1 MVSTPNDGRYRGKH
15 DPYNSMEEA
24 SIRPENIARQELSAA
39 EQAAT
44 KNGSDSISRGQKT
57 PFGSNRITRSLQQ
70 SEQNQKSGLG
80 NQFRNSVAGRA
91 LKESGKRKGFLKKA
105 APLTMI
111 VGVLFG
117 GGAFFYGAQSLLA
130 PHLSALYTNATDLQF
145 TSYNMRNSRLM
156 SYMIDGGGQVKIT
169 GFTTKYSTF
178 SPYLKKRLASNGIEV
193 GHLDSNGA
201 FQSGQFGGKTVLK
214 YEDKIIDAG
223 SFQNEFANN
232 ANFRDAYYQAKRG
245 RIAGFFDNSADYYYK
260 KKGATRD
267 IFNSYKS
274 TGDNEVDTKNFETTV
289 SERVTGSDASLNTVR
304 HETDEETGEDHIR
317 ENGDDIDT
325 NRVQGSTPESKAR
338 AMVNNIAGKVSSIG
352 IPVCSALRIAN
363 IAAVTVAS
371 YQIYQS
377 IAYFLSLMEP
387 VSKMMAGEGDA
398 AAINETLNFMTTA
411 TDQEVSYV
419 DSDGKQQTKTVHGSL
434 LESAGSKLVLGNTL
448 SPKEAVEPY
457 SFDNITRAATA
468 IAVSTGVTNTACAG
482 VMAASA
488 IVSLSATAIPGGKLA
503 TFIVGAIAQTVGG
516 IVLTGVVA
524 AIVSAII
531 PYVAKIFASNIFETY
546 TGIPAG
552 ELFSQGAAT
561 ANFSLAT
568 QASAYMPAD
577 KDAVKTQNRSTTLA
591 LAQEAE
597 VDRLHRSPFDAS
609 SPNTFLGSLMS
620 NFTYLSYS
628 NNAVSS
634 FAGLF
639 NSFGKSVRKLTSVS
653 AADEELTYTS
663 NYQECTFLEGAT
675 CDMYGLPIPA
685 SDYSTIDV
693 SPDDPTYIAVIRKNL
708 DSNGEIKE
716 GSELGKFINFCAN
729 RQSPWGVKD
738 ANILNALQT
747 DFGIVG
753 NNLPVVNDIVDVV
766 NAAEDVANEGWA
778 TGSTC
783 MNSKDNPRWDTEF
796 KYYQRYIEDMRILS
810 SMEGSNDA
818 SASASGGLTDDL
830 AQKIVEHFKNPAND
844 SKWTASL
851 RKWNCVSLSTYF
863 VQLFTDIDGKSVL
876 NGGNK
881 KGCISCYNGVGV
893 ADGLASYGVSVGTEP
908 RPFSIFSVSGPSA
921 YASGGA
927 GHTGVVLAV
936 NGNDLTII
944 EAGWGA
950 EGYAAVRHYN
960 LNQMQNRKFAYLEDH
975 MDWDALSQAVGVNVS
990 NTVSASEPTT
1000 PTVDNPVIAYL
1011 KDHDEKHPE
1020 DNSFEGVLA
1029 RISGQTKEDVAMML
1043 EFVDYSTKIA
1053 NYDPSTRYDFG
1064 LTSEPT
1070 QISFSSDETQFT
1082 TIATT
1087 LPKLEKIFI
1096 DKRNYLV

>member
-24 SIRPENIARQELSAA
+24 NIRPANIARQELSAA
-39 EQAAT
+39 EQAAA
-44 KNGSDSISRGQKT
+44 KDSGSVSRGQKS
-57 PFGSNRITRSLQQ
+57 FSSNRITRSLQQ
-70 SEQNQKSGLG
+70 SEQNQKSNFS
-80 NQFRNSVAGRA
+80 NQFRNSVAGRNI
-91 LKESGKRKGFLKKA
+91 KEQGGRKKWLKKA
-105 APLTMI
+105 APLTII

-117 GGAFFYGAQSLLA
+117 GGAFFYGAQSLLG
-130 PHLSALYTNATDLQF
+130 PHLSALYTGATDLQF
-145 TSYNMRNSRLM
+145 TSYNMRNSRLI
-156 SYMIDGGGQVKIT
+156 SYMINGGGQVKIS

-178 SPYLKKRLASNGIEV
+178 SPYLKKRLANNGIEV
-193 GHLDSNGA
+193 GHLDSSGA

-214 YEDKIIDAG
+214 YEDKIIDAS

-232 ANFRDAYYQAKRG
+232 ANFRDSYYQAKRG
-245 RIAGFFDNSADYYYK
+245 RIAGFFDDSADYYYK

-267 IFNSYKS
+267 IFDSYKS

-289 SERVTGSDASLNTVR
+289 SDRVTGSDASVNTVR
-304 HETDEETGEDHIR
+304 HDTDEETGEDHIR
-317 ENGDDIDT
+317 ENGEDIDT
-325 NRVQGSTPESKAR
+325 NRISGDTPESKAR

-363 IAAVTVAS
+363 IAAVTVAA

-387 VSKMMAGEGDA
+387 ISKMMAGEGDA

-419 DSDGKQQTKTVHGSL
+419 DSDGKQQTKTVNGSL
-434 LESAGSKLVLGNTL
+434 LESAGSKLVMGNTL
-448 SPKEAVEPY
+448 SSKEAVEPY
-457 SFDNITRAATA
+457 SFDNITRAATT

-488 IVSLSATAIPGGKLA
+488 IMSLSATAIPGGKLA

-516 IVLTGVVA
+516 IVLTGIVA

-531 PYVAKIFASNIFETY
+531 PYVAKIFTSNIFETY

-568 QASAYMPAD
+568 QGSAYMPSD
-577 KDAVKTQNRSTTLA
+577 KDAVKTQNRNTTLA

-597 VDRLHRSPFDAS
+597 IDRLHRSPFDAT

-628 NNAVSS
+628 NNAVSTFS
-634 FAGLF
+634 GLL
-639 NSFGKSVRKLTSVS
+639 NSFGKSVRKLSSVS

-675 CDMYGLPIPA
+675 CDMYGLPIPT

-693 SPDDPTYIAVIRKNL
+693 EPDDPAYIAAIQPNL
-708 DSNGEIKE
+708 DSSGNIKE
-716 GSELGKFINFCAN
+716 GSELGKFINFCTN

-778 TGSTC
+778 TGSVC
-783 MNSKDNPRWDTEF
+783 MNSKDNPRWDSEF
-796 KYYQRYIEDMRILS
+796 KYYQRYVEDMRILT
-810 SMEGSNDA
+810 SMEESNSNS
-818 SASASGGLTDDL
+818 SATSVSGGLSDEL
-830 AQKIVEHFKNPAND
+830 AQKIVNHFKDSSND
-844 SKWTASL
+844 SKWT
-851 RKWNCVSLSTYF
+851 VSK
-863 VQLFTDIDGKSVL
+863 TD
-876 NGGNK
+876 
-881 KGCISCYNGVGV
+881 
-893 ADGLASYGVSVGTEP
+893 
-908 RPFSIFSVSGPSA
+908 
-921 YASGGA
+921 A
-927 GHTGVVLAV
+927 GS
-936 NGNDLTII
+936 
-944 EAGWGA
+944 
-950 EGYAAVRHYN
+950 R
-960 LNQMQNRKFAYLEDH
+960 
-975 MDWDALSQAVGVNVS
+975 
-990 NTVSASEPTT
+990 
-1000 PTVDNPVIAYL
+1000 
-1011 KDHDEKHPE
+1011 
-1020 DNSFEGVLA
+1020 A
-1029 RISGQTKEDVAMML
+1029 RISAHARGCEA
-1043 EFVDYSTKIA
+1043 
-1053 NYDPSTRYDFG
+1053 R
-1064 LTSEPT
+1064 
-1070 QISFSSDETQFT
+1070 
-1082 TIATT
+1082 
-1087 LPKLEKIFI
+1087 
-1096 DKRNYLV
+1096 RRR

>member
-44 KNGSDSISRGQKT
+44 KNGSDSISRGQNT
-57 PFGSNRITRSLQQ
+57 PLGSNRITRSLQQ
-70 SEQNQKSGLG
+70 SEQNQKSGFS

-91 LKESGKRKGFLKKA
+91 PKEQGGRKGFLKKA

-156 SYMIDGGGQVKIT
+156 SYMINGGGQVKIS

-193 GHLDSNGA
+193 GHLDSSGT

-232 ANFRDAYYQAKRG
+232 ANFRDSYYQAKRG
-245 RIAGFFDNSADYYYK
+245 RIAGFFDDSADYYYK

-267 IFNSYKS
+267 IFDSYKS
-274 TGDNEVDTKNFETTV
+274 TGDNEVDTENFETTV

-352 IPVCSALRIAN
+352 VPVCSALRIAN
-363 IAAVTVAS
+363 IAAVTVAA

-387 VSKMMAGEGDA
+387 ISKMMAGEGDA

-419 DSDGKQQTKTVHGSL
+419 DSDGKQQTKTVNGSL
-434 LESAGSKLVLGNTL
+434 LESAGSKLVMGSTL
-448 SPKEAVEPY
+448 SPKEDVEPY
-457 SFDNITRAATA
+457 SFDNITRAATM

-516 IVLTGVVA
+516 IVLTGIVA

-568 QASAYMPAD
+568 QGSAYMPSD
-577 KDAVKTQNRSTTLA
+577 KDAVKTQNRNTTLA

-597 VDRLHRSPFDAS
+597 IDRLHRSPFDAT

-628 NNAVSS
+628 NNAVSTFS
-634 FAGLF
+634 GLF
-639 NSFGKSVRKLTSVS
+639 NSFGKSIRKLTSVS
-653 AADEELTYTS
+653 AADEELSYTS
-663 NYQECTFLEGAT
+663 NYQDCTFLEGAT
-675 CDMYGLPIPA
+675 CDMYGLPIPT

-693 SPDDPTYIAVIRKNL
+693 TPDDPTYIAVVSRNL
-708 DSNGEIKE
+708 DSSGKIKE
-716 GSELGKFINFCAN
+716 GSELAKFINFCTN

-753 NNLPVVNDIVDVV
+753 NNLPIVNDIVDVV

-778 TGSTC
+778 TGSVC
-783 MNSKDNPRWDTEF
+783 MNSDDNPRWDSEF
-796 KYYQRYIEDMRILS
+796 KYYQRYIEDMRILT
-810 SMEGSNDA
+810 SMEGSGESTA
-818 SASASGGLTDDL
+818 SVSGGLDDEM

-844 SKWTASL
+844 DKWTVSL

-863 VQLFTDIDGKSVL
+863 VQLFTNVGGQSAL
-876 NGGNK
+876 NGGSK
-881 KGCISCYNGVGV
+881 KGCISCHNGVGV
-893 ADGLASYGVSVGTEP
+893 ADGLASYGVPVGTEP

-921 YASGGA
+921 YASGSA

-950 EGYAAVRHYN
+950 DGYAAVRHYN
-960 LNQMQNRKFAYLEDH
+960 LSQMQDRKFAYLEDV
-975 MDWDALSQAVGVNVS
+975 MDWDALSQAIGTRVS
-990 NTVSASEPTT
+990 NNISTTEQPTAT
-1000 PTVDNPVIAYL
+1000 IDNPVLAYL
-1011 KDHDEKHPE
+1011 EEYDAKHPE

-1029 RISGQTKEDVAMML
+1029 RISGQTKDDIAMML
-1043 EFVDYSTKIA
+1043 EFVNYSTKIA

-1064 LTSEPT
+1064 LGEPEPT
-1070 QISFSSDETQFT
+1070 QISFTEDYHFVN
-1082 TIATT
+1082 IATII
-1087 LPKLEKIFI
+1087 PEIQKIFI